1 MKKFLFLALAVVLVS
16 CGSMLNE
23 IEKNAVKLKS
33 NLDYERRALAAQLID
48 KHDDTAQSSEWN
60 WNKKAEWNRAKEIV
74 KSARKDAEVDEASKR
89 ILELKAELEEKEAKL
104 LEQDVFKDV
113 TVFYA
118 AGIDVKDKPKEDDD
132 EGRRKY
138 FYERYLTL
146 TGTEKDGWTGVFQ
159 AKGEETAQ
167 EKGVEYG
174 FMLCSEHPKDRF
186 GGWEFRGFDEK
197 SLKNDKK
204 DTKDFFNEEIELSCV
219 NKTQDNLIVSGLTD
233 GLKYRMTLKRK
244 QSGGNAYTLKL
255 EEVK

>member
-74 KSARKDAEVDEASKR
+74 KSARKDAEVDKASKR

-118 AGIDVKDKPKEDDD
+118 AGIGGTIKKVGDWN
-132 EGRRKY
+132 
-138 FYERYLTL
+138 YETCLQLKGSATSGWSGEFTADYETL
-146 TGTEKDGWTGVFQ
+146 
-159 AKGEETAQ
+159 
-167 EKGVEYG
+167 G
-174 FMLCSEHPKDRF
+174 FRLCSEHPEDRF

-204 DTKDFFNEEIELSCV
+204 DTNDTKDFSTEEIELSCV
-219 NKTQDNLIVSGLTD
+219 NKTQDNLKVYGLKD

-244 QSGGNAYTLKL
+244 QSGKNLYTLKL